1 MNISY
6 RIELTDEEHHYLT
19 NITRQGKHS
28 SRLIKRAWILL
39 KANHHAHS
47 HEEIARQVD
56 CGTSTVFRVK
66 RRFVEEGLEA
76 ALNEGKRPGRSKVLS
91 AHDESLLVSVACTK
105 PPVGCSRWT
114 LSLLSDQLI
123 ALTDLESVSPETLRQ
138 RLKSNELKPWKRKMW
153 CIGDMNAE
161 YVAQMENILS
171 LYAEEP
177 DETRPVINIDEAGK
191 QLVEDITPLSP
202 MKPGQC
208 EKMDYEYRR
217 GGVANIF
224 MMMDRHNGWRR
235 SKATTC
241 KKAQDFAMCMKELV
255 DDYYPTADKIRV
267 VMDNFGTHTAGSLY
281 KTFSPE
287 EARRL
292 MSKLEFHY
300 TPKHASWLNMAEIE
314 IGVMNKQC
322 LDRRIGSMKELKQ
335 ELNAWESRRNG
346 EKASID
352 WMFDVD
358 AARKKLHKAYDKLRN

>member
-1 MNISY
+1 MNIAY
-6 RIELTDEEHHYLT
+6 RIELTDQEHQYLT
-19 NITRQGKHS
+19 DITRQGKHS

-47 HEEIARQVD
+47 HETIAEQVN
-56 CGTSTVFRVK
+56 CGTSTVYRVK
-66 RRFVEEGLEA
+66 RQFVEEGLEA

-91 AHDESLLVSVACTK
+91 AHEESLLVSIACTR
-105 PPVGCSRWT
+105 PPKGCSRWT
-114 LSLLSDQLI
+114 LSLISDELI
-123 ALTDLESVSPETLRQ
+123 ALTDLQSLSMETVRQ
-138 RLKSNELKPWKRKMW
+138 RLKNNALKPWKRKMW
-153 CIGDMNAE
+153 CIGKMNAD

-171 LYAEEP
+171 LYAQAP

-191 QLVEDITPLSP
+191 QLVQDITPPCP
-202 MKPGQC
+202 MKPGHD
-208 EKMDYEYRR
+208 EKVDYEYRR

-235 SKATTC
+235 AKPTTH

-255 DDYYPTADKIRV
+255 DDYYPEAEKIRV

-281 KTFSPE
+281 KTFSPV

-292 MSKLEFHY
+292 MDKLEFHY

-314 IGVMNKQC
+314 ISVMNKQC
-322 LDRRIGSMKELKQ
+322 LDRRIGSMTELTE
-335 ELNAWESRRNG
+335 ELIAWENRRNA

-352 WMFDVD
+352 WLFDVD
-358 AARKKLHKAYDKLRN
+358 AAREKLNKAYEKLRN